1 MLRCNNNKDNEVT
14 VTLTP
19 VATEDIEV
27 TETQDMDQ
35 TNTCDDDDLGIPG
48 EIECINEASAPEG
61 LGNSFSLAHVQAADV
76 SVESFEQDINQANTC
91 FLFDQCDIF
100 GENAIGIVAEDYN
113 GISATGTVVEI
124 GSSFQD
130 NK

>member
-14 VTLTP
+14 VTPTP
-19 VATEDIEV
+19 IA
-27 TETQDMDQ
+27 TQDIDVTGTQNMDQ
-35 TNTCDDDDLGIPG
+35 TNTCDDDDSGIPG

-61 LGNSFSLAHVQAADV
+61 LGNSFSLAHVQTADV

-91 FLFDQCDIF
+91 FLFDQCDNF

-113 GISATGTVVEI
+113 GISATGTDVEI

>member
-14 VTLTP
+14 VTPTP
-19 VATEDIEV
+19 VATQDIDV
-27 TETQDMDQ
+27 TGTQDKDQ

-61 LGNSFSLAHVQAADV
+61 LGNSFSLTHNQAADV

-91 FLFDQCDIF
+91 FLIDQCDNF

-113 GISATGTVVEI
+113 GISATGTDVEI